1 MKINHNLSAMI
12 ANNQLLRNENGL
24 SASIERLSSGLRINH
39 ASDDAAGMAI
49 ATKMRAQ
56 IQGLDQA
63 SRNASDG
70 GSVIDT
76 ADGALEE
83 VSSMLQR
90 MRELAVQAAN
100 DTYSVEDKEAIQ
112 AELTSLTDEI
122 ERISTDTEFNTKK
135 LLDGSLD
142 QKVYTNSRSVDRIEI
157 SDSVASAKYTV
168 KVEQDARQA
177 VLTGG
182 ALAAGGGDIPAGVVN
197 FNGVSVEITKG
208 QDLQSV
214 YEDIRKAAEQ
224 GEINVFAVDS
234 LVHTDGAAKN
244 AGYIPADCV
253 AGNRLV
259 FVSDRYGSAVEMK
272 ISCDNPELAAYLGIP
287 EEGTV
292 KGADAKVSLGEGFS
306 KQASYLCEGNYVE
319 ITDKNGFK
327 MTFEAEPDIAGTTFT
342 DVPYNDNNLKDMVLG
357 SGATTP
363 GGGEEVVFEVTELGT
378 MTLQIG
384 ANENQVMEVRIPA
397 VSAKSLYIDKVN
409 VCTVTGAD
417 RAITTY
423 DEAIAKVS
431 ESRSRMGA
439 YQNRLEHAVT
449 SLDATELNMTSALSR
464 IEDVDM
470 AEEMSTYTQY
480 NVLSQ
485 AATSVL
491 AQAND
496 IPQQALQLL
505 Q

>member
-12 ANNQLLRNENGL
+12 ANNQLLRNENSL

-49 ATKMRAQ
+49 ATKMRSQ

-83 VSSMLQR
+83 VTSMLQR
-90 MRELAVQAAN
+90 MRELSVQAAN
-100 DTYSVEDKEAIQ
+100 ETYSVEDKEAIQ
-112 AELTSLTDEI
+112 AELTSLTEEI

-142 QKVYTNSRSVDRIEI
+142 QRVYTNSRSIDRIEI
-157 SDSVASAKYTV
+157 SDSVASEKYTIT
-168 KVEQDARQA
+168 VEQDARQA
-177 VLTGG
+177 VMTGG
-182 ALAAGGGDIPAGVVN
+182 AIGTGDIPAGKVS
-197 FNGVSVEITKG
+197 FNGVTVEITEG

-214 YEDIRKAAEQ
+214 YESLRKAGEQ
-224 GEINVFAVDS
+224 GEVNVFAVDS
-234 LVHTDGAAKN
+234 LEHTDGEAKN
-244 AGYIPADCV
+244 AGYVPADCI
-253 AGNRLV
+253 AGNQLV
-259 FVSDRYGSAVEMK
+259 FVSERYGSAVEMK
-272 ISCDNPELAAYLGIP
+272 ISCDSPELAAYLGIQ

-292 KGADAKVSLGEGFS
+292 KGTDAKITLGDGFS
-306 KQASYLCEGNYVE
+306 KQASYMSEGNYIE
-319 ITDKNGFK
+319 ITDRNGFK
-327 MTFEAEPDIAGTTFT
+327 MSFEAEPDIAGTVFD
-342 DVPYNDNNLKDMVLG
+342 DVPYNAVDLADKVLG
-357 SGATTP
+357 SAATPT
-363 GGGEEVVFEVTELGT
+363 GDGEEIIFDVTELGT

-384 ANENQVMEVRIPA
+384 ANENQVMNVRIPA

-423 DEAIAKVS
+423 DKAIAKVS

-449 SLDATELNMTSALSR
+449 SLDATELNMTAALSR

-470 AEEMSTYTQY
+470 AEEMTTYTQY